1 MPDPIAITGII
12 IAISTALG
20 GVFGYFH
27 LKLKSNCCSCFQLEC
42 SEKQIQRKSTSPP
55 MSPIINKVSLD
66 KDKIYDDPIK
76 IKNDALYSDINV

>member
-55 MSPIINKVSLD
+55 MSPIILD

>member
-1 MPDPIAITGII
+1 MPDPIAITGVI

-42 SEKQIQRKSTSPP
+42 SEKQQRKSTSPP
-55 MSPIINKVSLD
+55 MSPIILD

>member
-1 MPDPIAITGII
+1 MPDPIAITGVI

-55 MSPIINKVSLD
+55 MSPIILD

>member
-1 MPDPIAITGII
+1 MPDPIAITGVI
-12 IAISTALG
+12 IAITTALG

-55 MSPIINKVSLD
+55 MSPIILD